1 METKN
6 NKFTRFKQGEIVIDS
21 SFVRRYDMNYTDF
34 IFIID
39 HNITNGIKKHRVGA
53 RDITTGN
60 PKALTYPRML
70 WTIEELCD
78 YVNGNYDMMQYFVGC
93 GKMIGIHTKMNMLNQ
108 AISLARY
115 VNHNIDQLPITVR
128 AVLYNQL
135 TLDPKERV
143 VQEMNRILNLSD
155 RIGKI
160 SEILKTTPDLE
171 PSLLDYDYDDDD
183 DMDEDDDDLD

>member
-1 METKN
+1 METGS

-21 SFVRRYDMNYTDF
+21 SFMRRYDMNYTDF

-53 RDITTGN
+53 RDITTGE
-60 PKALTYPRML
+60 PKDLTYPHAL

-78 YVNGNYDMMQYFVGC
+78 YVNSSYDMMQYFVGC
-93 GKMIGIHTKMNMLNQ
+93 GKIISIHTKMIMLNH

-115 VNHNIDQLPITVR
+115 INHNIDQLPITIR
-128 AVLYNQL
+128 TVLYNEL
-135 TLDPKERV
+135 TIDPKGWVMR
-143 VQEMNRILNLSD
+143 EMDRILNLSD
-155 RIGKI
+155 RISKI

-171 PSLLDYDYDDDD
+171 PSFLGHDYDDDD
-183 DMDEDDDDLD
+183 DMDDD